1 MDHNI
6 RLDDLRIA
14 YHVAREGSLSRA
26 GEALGINHSTA
37 LRAVNRL
44 EDTLGLRLFIRHQRG
59 YQLTDSGRIMVE
71 KMRPITGDI
80 QRLLNTLTTVEA
92 APSGTLRISTVTD
105 FSPYFAPI
113 LHAFRQE
120 YPQVRVQIMATD
132 DVLSLADGDVH
143 VAIRIG
149 SEPQEPDL
157 IARSLMN
164 VSLNFYASDL
174 YVKQYGLPQTLDEV
188 NQHFWVLPS
197 GDKTRIPIVR
207 DMIDRIKPEQLAF
220 QSNSFSDIESAVRA
234 GMGIGPLSLVNQR
247 FGIESDLKKVE
258 LAIDTE
264 PSKMWFVYHKDM
276 RQSVR
281 LKALLDFLQRNISSE

>member
-1 MDHNI
+1 MDRDI

-14 YHVAREGSLSRA
+14 YNVAREGSLSRA
-26 GEALGINHSTA
+26 GETLGINHSTA
-37 LRAVNRL
+37 LRAINRL
-44 EDTLGLRLFIRHQRG
+44 EASLGLRLFIRHQRG

-80 QRLLNTLTTVEA
+80 QRLLNTLSAVEA
-92 APSGTLRISTVTD
+92 APSGALRISTVTD
-105 FSPYFAPI
+105 FSPYFAPM

-120 YPQVRVQIMATD
+120 YPKVRVQIVATD
-132 DVLSLADGDVH
+132 DVLSLSDGDVH

-157 IARSLMN
+157 IARSLMD
-164 VSLNFYASDL
+164 VSLNYYASEV
-174 YVKQYGLPQTLDEV
+174 YIKQHGMPKSLAEV
-188 NQHFWVLPS
+188 NQHFWVFPT
-197 GDKTRIPIVR
+197 GEKTRIP
-207 DMIDRIKPEQLAF
+207 MIEKMMTHIDPAQLAF

-234 GMGIGPLSLVNQR
+234 GMGIGPLSLVNR
-247 FGIESDLKKVE
+247 RIAGDVGLKKVDLNIE
-258 LAIDTE
+258 AE

-281 LKALLDFLQRNISSE
+281 LKALQGFLQRYIAAT